1 VLACFSSLISPLRG
15 SVLDL
20 RVKFVFRLILCPA
33 AGKGFSDRLL
43 RVSAAGSLSYPTH
56 VPCFL
61 FGLCRPLMKCTAPVF
76 YFAKNFW
83 ALRVS
88 VLMAVRT
95 SRVYAVLSF
104 PVSPAKSSSDF
115 GFRCHRRNGCRP
127 ALFSVEPSAG
137 KVCLHQASF
146 FLVRS

>member
-33 AGKGFSDRLL
+33 AGKDFSDRLL
-43 RVSAAGSLSYPTH
+43 RVSAAGSLSYPTR

-83 ALRVS
+83 TLPSLGSHGSAHLQSLCCPLVS
-88 VLMAVRT
+88 R
-95 SRVYAVLSF
+95 F
-104 PVSPAKSSSDF
+104 
-115 GFRCHRRNGCRP
+115 
-127 ALFSVEPSAG
+127 AG
-137 KVCLHQASF
+137 QIQF
-146 FLVRS
+146 